1 MKRNIPFIEQHQKT
15 ECGLCCVAMVS
26 SYYNHEISVKDLRNL
41 KETGRDGTSFQNLIE
56 LLENMGFKVKSFRFP
71 KDRPDVYKQIKVPAI
86 ALWESKHFVVVEK
99 VTSKFVWV
107 IDPELGKLRYDLN
120 EFSAGFSEFLISISS
135 SDRVIKQKSKENYGE
150 IYAQLWQSWHYFVP
164 LLFLTFVSY
173 AVSFILPIWTQQLL
187 NQATGG
193 NQFNPAILALSF
205 IIFTLLYFIIMLG
218 QRYLSINLTNDIDK
232 RLNNSVIG
240 RLFQLPY
247 KFFSTRSSGDL
258 IYSING
264 LGRIRQLFT
273 NQVVL
278 GILDIGFVI
287 CILFYFLYIDFF
299 VAIIALMLVVVN
311 LLLLLLTRKNL
322 EQKSKSFVIA
332 QNDLQNKQIEMIYSM
347 MGIKME
353 GFEVRTFKQWKGHLD
368 KYLYRYRASELFS
381 SVVNSLFSIITFISP
396 FILLFI
402 MLLPDNHLGNKL
414 GGIFA
419 VYSLSS
425 LLFGK
430 INSIFDTIVAFYNS
444 KTFLSRILEILGE
457 ETEIN
462 GVVKHDLNGEITLKN
477 VSFSYTRDSKKV
489 LSNVSI
495 EIKKGEKVAIV
506 GSSGSGK
513 STLSKLLI
521 GLFPASSGSILFDDL
536 DYNLLDKQYLRQQI
550 GIVPQDMTL
559 FNKTI
564 YENIAGDISVSEEE
578 MTKICKLVNIHDE
591 IMEMPMGYNTLVSEM
606 GMNLSGG
613 QRQRI
618 ILARALVKKPKI
630 ILLDEATS
638 YLDNVNEK
646 EIMQKFKEQ
655 NITIIVIAHRLSTII
670 DSNQIFVMDKG
681 EIVEQGSHTELLNM
695 KNGLYKKLYQTDY

>member
-26 SYYNHEISVKDLRNL
+26 NFYNHEISVKDLRNL

-150 IYAQLWQSWHYFVP
+150 IYAKLWQSWHYFVP

-193 NQFNPAILALSF
+193 NQFNPAILALNF

-287 CILFYFLYIDFF
+287 CILYF
-299 VAIIALMLVVVN
+299 V
-311 LLLLLLTRKNL
+311 LL
-322 EQKSKSFVIA
+322 S
-332 QNDLQNKQIEMIYSM
+332 IY
-347 MGIKME
+347 
-353 GFEVRTFKQWKGHLD
+353 
-368 KYLYRYRASELFS
+368 
-381 SVVNSLFSIITFISP
+381 
-396 FILLFI
+396 
-402 MLLPDNHLGNKL
+402 
-414 GGIFA
+414 
-419 VYSLSS
+419 
-425 LLFGK
+425 
-430 INSIFDTIVAFYNS
+430 
-444 KTFLSRILEILGE
+444 
-457 ETEIN
+457 
-462 GVVKHDLNGEITLKN
+462 
-477 VSFSYTRDSKKV
+477 
-489 LSNVSI
+489 
-495 EIKKGEKVAIV
+495 
-506 GSSGSGK
+506 
-513 STLSKLLI
+513 
-521 GLFPASSGSILFDDL
+521 
-536 DYNLLDKQYLRQQI
+536 
-550 GIVPQDMTL
+550 
-559 FNKTI
+559 
-564 YENIAGDISVSEEE
+564 
-578 MTKICKLVNIHDE
+578 
-591 IMEMPMGYNTLVSEM
+591 
-606 GMNLSGG
+606 
-613 QRQRI
+613 
-618 ILARALVKKPKI
+618 
-630 ILLDEATS
+630 
-638 YLDNVNEK
+638 
-646 EIMQKFKEQ
+646 
-655 NITIIVIAHRLSTII
+655 
-670 DSNQIFVMDKG
+670 
-681 EIVEQGSHTELLNM
+681 
-695 KNGLYKKLYQTDY
+695 